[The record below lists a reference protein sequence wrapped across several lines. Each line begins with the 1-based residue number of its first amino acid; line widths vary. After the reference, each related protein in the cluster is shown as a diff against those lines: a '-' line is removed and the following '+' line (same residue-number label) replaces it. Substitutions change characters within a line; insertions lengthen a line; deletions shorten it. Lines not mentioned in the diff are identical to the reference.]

1 MNQNSNNE
9 SPPLP
14 GIIATLVAGF
24 ELATSHLWLLAFPI
38 ILDLFYWLGPRLRIM
53 DAVSESVAILRDEP
67 AFASLV
73 DNMIELAPSINLFTS
88 LSVPVIGIP
97 ALMGGMIPEET
108 PIKTVNYEIGS
119 DFSWIL
125 IVVVFSLFGLGL
137 TALYLYLVGRVL
149 KEASEIELL
158 TFSEDL
164 RSLFVAFIRLVGF
177 VIVFSVILLL
187 LAIPLLPVAFLLSN
201 INSLFATSVML
212 MAFIVVVVYL
222 SLSIPGIV
230 MNRRPIFRA
239 IKESITLVIR
249 NQLPTLILLALVF
262 IIYFVTYFLW
272 SSPDDGSWFTLVG
285 ILGHAFIT
293 TSLACAFFV
302 YYRDRYSFFIDTE
315 LKVAE

>member
-108 PIKTVNYEIGS
+108 PIKTVNYEVGG

-125 IVVVFSLFGLGL
+125 LVVVFSLFGLGL
-137 TALYLYLVGRVL
+137 NALYL
-149 KEASEIELL
+149 
-158 TFSEDL
+158 
-164 RSLFVAFIRLVGF
+164 
-177 VIVFSVILLL
+177 
-187 LAIPLLPVAFLLSN
+187 
-201 INSLFATSVML
+201 
-212 MAFIVVVVYL
+212 
-222 SLSIPGIV
+222 
-230 MNRRPIFRA
+230 
-239 IKESITLVIR
+239 
-249 NQLPTLILLALVF
+249 
-262 IIYFVTYFLW
+262 
-272 SSPDDGSWFTLVG
+272 
-285 ILGHAFIT
+285 
-293 TSLACAFFV
+293 
-302 YYRDRYSFFIDTE
+302 
-315 LKVAE
+315 